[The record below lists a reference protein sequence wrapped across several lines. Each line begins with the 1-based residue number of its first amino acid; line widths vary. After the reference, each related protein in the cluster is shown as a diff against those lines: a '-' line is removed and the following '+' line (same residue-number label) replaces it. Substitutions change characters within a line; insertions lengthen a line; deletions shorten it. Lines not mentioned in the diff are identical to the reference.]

1 MQQETP
7 GGSNSRDAASLRAAC
22 EREGCPIC
30 MLVIESVQHFMDT
43 WQYEGFT
50 DVEHR
55 HLLIQSRGFCPL
67 HTWQLAQN
75 KAPFQLAVVY
85 QEVLTEIL
93 DDLNGDTHDLT
104 AVGPDE
110 AAPETAWK
118 KLWKRK
124 GRRRK
129 PVGPAYDRCPI
140 CRIRAAAEQRFT
152 GILLEQLPSQEMH
165 TLLCQSTGLC
175 LQHFAQ
181 ARQQAESSDPATLR
195 SLMECQRTCM
205 QRVLE
210 ELQEAIRKHDYRF
223 TGEPRG
229 SELTSW
235 RRAAQ
240 LCAGNPGVR

>member
-7 GGSNSRDAASLRAAC
+7 GGPNSHDTASLRAAC
-22 EREGCPIC
+22 KREGCPIC
-30 MLVIESVQHFMDT
+30 TLVIESVQHFMDT

-75 KAPFQLAVVY
+75 KAPFQLAVIY

-93 DDLNGDTHDLT
+93 DDLNRDTHTLT
-104 AVGPDE
+104 TVSPDE

-124 GRRRK
+124 GRPHK
-129 PVGPAYDRCPI
+129 TIGPAYDRCPI
-140 CRIRAAAEQRFT
+140 CRIRAAAEERFT
-152 GILLEQLPSQEMH
+152 GTLLEHLPSQEMR
-165 TLLCQSTGLC
+165 TLLSQSTGLC

-181 ARQQAESSDPATLR
+181 ARRRAESSDPAILS
-195 SLMECQRTCM
+195 SLLDCQRTCM
-205 QRVLE
+205 QRTLE
-210 ELQEAIRKHDYRF
+210 ELRESIRKHDYRYLD
-223 TGEPRG
+223 EPRG
-229 SELTSW
+229 SEMTSW

-240 LCAGNPGVR
+240 LCAGNPGVH